1 MSKIIAKVVE
11 IEAYENITL
20 VKFEVGT
27 QFLSMMS
34 LDISSDIKIATEV
47 KLLINSSHVAIA
59 KEVSGEVSYSNQIQT
74 KIKSLKNGELL
85 SHISLSFGDSII
97 ESIITKKSS
106 LRMQLCVGESVT
118 AFIKANDISIYEV
131 LND

>member
-11 IEAYENITL
+11 IETYENITL

-59 KEVSGEVSYSNQIQT
+59 KEFSGEVSYSNQIQT

-85 SHISLSFGDSII
+85 SHISLSFGESVI

-118 AFIKANDISIYEV
+118 AFIKASDISIYEV